1 MREPYKALYI
11 HVPFCKSKCHYC
23 DFCSSATEKD
33 DASIDEYVE
42 DLVMQVF
49 KLGRAGELS
58 DIETIYIG
66 GGTPSYIGSKHLTSL
81 MYAIGLS
88 LNLTDDMEITV
99 EANPDSL
106 DERLVKDMFAM
117 GVNRISLGVQ
127 SFDDDLLKAI
137 GRAHDAS
144 DAVAAIQAARTR
156 FDNISIDLMCGL
168 PGQSIKAFEDGLKRA
183 IELDLPH
190 ISVYP
195 LTVEEGT
202 RMEALVNEGLV
213 ELPDEDT
220 VANMMELAHKVLT
233 GAGYEHYEVSNFAKP
248 GYESRHNKAYWQGKP
263 YLGLGKSAVGMTQ
276 DGLSRTRMKDGDV
289 EDEMDAHQ
297 AKCEDLILAMR
308 TSDGVAVEDAQE
320 LDASD
325 FPGLTEKFKA
335 LEQQGLVEEKDGR
348 YVPTLKGYLCGNVIY
363 ESLLDF
369 FH

>member
-11 HVPFCKSKCHYC
+11 HIPFCKSKCHYC

-33 DASIDEYVE
+33 DPKIDEYVE
-42 DLVMQVF
+42 DLVMQIF

-58 DIETIYIG
+58 DIQTIYIG
-66 GGTPSYIGSKHLTSL
+66 GGTPSYIGSRHLTSL
-81 MYAIGLS
+81 LYAIGLS
-88 LNLTDDMEITV
+88 VNLTDDMEITL

-106 DERLVKDMFAM
+106 DERLVRDMFAM

-127 SFDDDLLKAI
+127 SFDDELLEAI
-137 GRAHDAS
+137 GRPHSAS
-144 DAVAAIQAARTR
+144 DAIAAIEAARTR

-168 PGQSIKAFEDGLKRA
+168 PGQSVQVFEESLRRA

-190 ISVYP
+190 VSVYP
-195 LTVEEGT
+195 LTVEDGT
-202 RMEALVNEGLV
+202 QMKALVQEGAV

-220 VANMMELAHKVLT
+220 VANMMELAHRVLVD
-233 GAGYEHYEVSNFAKP
+233 AGYEHYEVSNFAKP

-263 YLGLGKSAVGMTQ
+263 YLGLGEGAAGMTQ
-276 DGLSRTRMKDGDV
+276 DGLSRTRVKDGEV
-289 EDEMDAHQ
+289 EDEMSAHQ

-308 TSDGVAVEDAQE
+308 TSDGIAVAEAAD
-320 LDASD
+320 LDVGA
-325 FPGLTEKFKA
+325 FPGLIDKLKA
-335 LEQQGLVEEKDGR
+335 LERQGLVEEEDGR
-348 YVPTLKGYLCGNVIY
+348 YVPTLKGFLCGNVIY